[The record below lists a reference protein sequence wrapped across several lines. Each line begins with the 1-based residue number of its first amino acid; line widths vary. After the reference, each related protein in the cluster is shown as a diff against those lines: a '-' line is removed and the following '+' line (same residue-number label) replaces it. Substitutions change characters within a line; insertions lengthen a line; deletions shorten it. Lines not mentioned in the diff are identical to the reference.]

1 MDSLKE
7 RNLLL
12 DPKMG
17 GYPFGHPVEQTF
29 IAKSNT
35 MERSWR

>member
-17 GYPFGHPVEQTF
+17 GYRFGHPVEQTF
-29 IAKSNT
+29 IDKSNT